1 MLVVN
6 HDSLT
11 FRLSASILL
20 SLIHRGNSAPRRP
33 WENHPQ
39 NYIKSCHT
47 RIRPFPLKTNGTCGP
62 IKGPPQ
68 PSAMPAGKLCRGG
81 SINPEIKGCILYLDQ
96 SDPDQSYLLH
106 WVYLVQE
113 WFNLQKPPLTAGCSQ
128 ELVLLI
134 IGDHGSLCLPIS
146 TFQNDLHRNLWFPK
160 RTCIF
165 NVGHMVN
172 WKPPNSKH
180 LSSSKSSS
188 TFILTIWTPYNSL
201 KPRHQSKGLDH
212 TRVC

>member
-62 IKGPPQ
+62 INGPPQ
-68 PSAMPAGKLCRGG
+68 PSAMPAGKLCSGG
-81 SINPEIKGCILYLDQ
+81 SINPQIKGCIYIWHIWSWPNL
-96 SDPDQSYLLH
+96 SFSFCA
-106 WVYLVQE
+106 
-113 WFNLQKPPLTAGCSQ
+113 WFESEHTPKNCMDCIV
-128 ELVLLI
+128 LVLQ
-134 IGDHGSLCLPIS
+134 IGWDNASWCSHLPTKAPVEGLGSHSGVLGNNPGGVWVKLRSLGKEESKDSCLPE
-146 TFQNDLHRNLWFPK
+146 NEWVKMNL
-160 RTCIF
+160 
-165 NVGHMVN
+165 
-172 WKPPNSKH
+172 
-180 LSSSKSSS
+180 
-188 TFILTIWTPYNSL
+188 
-201 KPRHQSKGLDH
+201 
-212 TRVC
+212 